1 MSLLLYIANS
11 SGVLL
16 SFEVDPALC
25 EPTANN
31 ANHDDDDD
39 IHACTMSEHYEH
51 SNYK

>member
-1 MSLLLYIANS
+1 MSDYIVIINV

-31 ANHDDDDD
+31 ANDDDDD
-39 IHACTMSEHYEH
+39 MHET
-51 SNYK
+51 